1 MGNQKKIKIELLKK
15 VCRRMCERDITF
27 LTACP
32 PFYVFLLLL
41 SLFTPSPFP
50 SDVLAEYGPCPIMIH
65 NLLSV
70 GQTTQNDVSIR
81 FSTGSIEEHIT
92 MLIDVSENMMEYFF
106 KNVNYVTVF

>member
-1 MGNQKKIKIELLKK
+1 
-15 VCRRMCERDITF
+15 MCERDITF

-92 MLIDVSENMMEYFF
+92 MLSDISENMMEYFF